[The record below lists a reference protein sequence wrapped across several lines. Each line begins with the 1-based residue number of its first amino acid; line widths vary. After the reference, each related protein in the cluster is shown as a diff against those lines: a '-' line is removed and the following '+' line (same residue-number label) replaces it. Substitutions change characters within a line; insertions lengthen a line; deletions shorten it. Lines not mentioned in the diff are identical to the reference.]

1 MKPNEPVS
9 YHVATCII
17 SISLPVA
24 YLGGK
29 AGILEKE
36 GAKKTNWHVSYQSQG
51 GASAPLRPPPPPPLN
66 TSLSLPTKK
75 AISFVFDYT
84 TYTS

>member
-36 GAKKTNWHVSYQSQG
+36 GAKRTNWHVSYQSQG
-51 GASAPLRPPPPPPLN
+51 GGECPPSPPPKYVPESPH
-66 TSLSLPTKK
+66 KK
-75 AISFVFDYT
+75 SYISCF
-84 TYTS
+84 